1 MRSRL
6 SGRALVY
13 AWAISRSL
21 RLEDYTEDRGRPVAI
36 YFHSMS
42 TSPLRDVDGKHSSRS
57 PRPSADM
64 PATVDAHCRALP
76 RSATL
81 CHDAP
86 ETVAARLERC
96 RQPVSSA
103 VAPPHW
109 LPPRQTA
116 PLPTWP
122 MLRFNAVY
130 LRQSTVGLSQSACCL
145 STSLRPA
152 LLSGL
157 AAPRSSRRDSPHQHS
172 PRPKLDCARRCQTV
186 LAAASRFTLQITML
200 ATGQ

>member
-13 AWAISRSL
+13 AWAISRGL
-21 RLEDYTEDRGRPVAI
+21 RLEDYTEDRGRLFISTAI
-36 YFHSMS
+36 ACPRASAGRRRQTFISQP
-42 TSPLRDVDGKHSSRS
+42 TSFCRHASDGG
-57 PRPSADM
+57 
-64 PATVDAHCRALP
+64 CALP

-130 LRQSTVGLSQSACCL
+130 LRQSTVRLSQSACCL
-145 STSLRPA
+145 STSLPPA

-157 AAPRSSRRDSPHQHS
+157 AAPRSFRRDSPHQHS

-186 LAAASRFTLQITML
+186 LAAASRFTLQITMP